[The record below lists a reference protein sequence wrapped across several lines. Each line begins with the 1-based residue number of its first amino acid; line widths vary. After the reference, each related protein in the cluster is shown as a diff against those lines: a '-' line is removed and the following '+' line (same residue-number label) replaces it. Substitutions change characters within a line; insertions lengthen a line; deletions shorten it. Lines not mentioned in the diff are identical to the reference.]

1 MKKLC
6 VILAVGFMTVTMM
19 SCSNSNTP
27 EAVAEKALKCAK
39 NNDWKGYLSLV
50 QGAEKNPEQMEG
62 YARMIEEKLKE
73 RGDAAKIVSYK
84 ILDQDILEDSA
95 TIYYQV
101 VTKDGNE
108 KEDSMKLV
116 KDENGEWKIYQ
127 KK

>member
-1 MKKLC
+1 MKKLF
-6 VILAVGFMTVTMM
+6 VILAVGFMAVTMM
-19 SCSNSNTP
+19 NCSSSNTP

-62 YARMIEEKLKE
+62 YARMLEEKVKE

-84 ILDQDILEDSA
+84 ILDQDVLEDSA

-101 VTKDGNE
+101 VTKDGKE
-108 KEDSMKLV
+108 KEAL
-116 KDENGEWKIYQ
+116 
-127 KK
+127 